1 MIYIIVGTRP
11 NYIKAFP
18 VYKYF
23 KSQNVKIEMIHSNQ
37 HYDNNLNKI
46 FFQELN
52 ISTDEIIFLNKNEDI
67 LHQLILLIKKNKP
80 NYIMVFG
87 DVNTSLY
94 GSIAGIHN
102 NIPII
107 HIESGLRSYDNSMI
121 EELNRKAIDS
131 ISSYHFCT
139 ERGAIVNL
147 EKENIKENV
156 FFVGNTMIDTLV
168 ENLDQI
174 KIMKY
179 FKHFNLLNKKY
190 IICTLHRQ
198 SNVDNPI
205 ILDYIMLI
213 LNEISEKIKIIIPL
227 HPRTSK
233 NLNKNKYKNILF
245 IEPLSYLQFMSM
257 VYYSNC
263 VITDSGGI
271 QEETTFLNKKC
282 LTLRK
287 NTERPITII
296 EGTNRLINCD
306 YESIMDKINEEE
318 KKNVKIDYW
327 DGLSSKRIYDILQ
340 NKINL

>member
-18 VYKYF
+18 LYKYL
-23 KSQNVKIEMIHSNQ
+23 KSQNVDIQMIHSNQ
-37 HYDNNLNKI
+37 HYDNNLNQI
-46 FFQELN
+46 FFHELN
-52 ISTDEIIFLNKNEDI
+52 ISIDEITFLNKNEDI
-67 LHQLILLIKKNKP
+67 FSQLMLLIKENKP

-94 GSIAGIHN
+94 GAIAGIHN

-107 HIESGLRSYDNSMI
+107 HIEAGLRSYDNTMV

-139 ERGAIVNL
+139 ERGAIINL
-147 EKENIKENV
+147 EKENIKGNV
-156 FFVGNTMIDTLV
+156 YYVGNTMIDTLV
-168 ENLDQI
+168 ENIDKI
-174 KIMKY
+174 KRMNY
-179 FKHFNLLNKKY
+179 FENYNLIKKNY

-205 ILDYIMLI
+205 ILDYIMMV
-213 LNEISEKIKIIIPL
+213 LNEISEKIKIVIPL

-233 NLNKNKYKNILF
+233 NVNKNKYTNILF

-306 YESIMDKINEEE
+306 YDSIMDEINKEE

-327 DGLSSKRIYDILQ
+327 DGNSSKRIYDILKM
-340 NKINL
+340 KINL